1 MALKVFDGFDHYAA
15 DTDMS
20 SRSGFLQWNNVISNT
35 SFVTGRNG
43 FGLAMYLPNASAG
56 FSATFGQR
64 VASAFVGFALNLQ
77 SGTGCIF
84 EFIDSLS
91 GLVQVTV
98 VFDSLSFAVRI
109 YRGPVNT
116 GTLLYSS
123 ANNVWAAGVYN
134 YLEIWPVIDPSAGSV
149 TVDVNG
155 VTVASIS
162 SANTRNSTNSTWDV
176 LSFASQ
182 NAGTFLLDD
191 LYYADTTTGPGTYP
205 CDSFLGDSRVD
216 TLFATGNDAVQ
227 WTPLANQ
234 NWQEVASV
242 QFDGDSAYNYTT
254 TPTDQDTYTFGVL
267 SGTITLIYG
276 VQVTTAQRKDDSSA
290 RSTKSVV
297 KISSTD
303 YFGTTNSLP
312 NTTYTYFTD
321 LWILNP
327 NTTAN
332 WTSSD
337 VNGATY
343 GIQCVS

>member
-20 SRSGFLQWNNVISNT
+20 SRSGFLQWSNALAGT

-43 FGLAMYLPNASAG
+43 FGLALSLANAGTG

-64 VASAFVGFALNLQ
+64 VASAFVGFALNIA
-77 SGTGCIF
+77 TGVGAIF
-84 EFIDSLS
+84 NFVDSLS
-91 GLVQVTV
+91 GNAQITV
-98 VFDSLSFAVRI
+98 VFNYLNFSVKI
-109 YRGPVNT
+109 YRGT
-116 GTLLYSS
+116 SLSGTLLYTS
-123 ANNVWAAGVYN
+123 ANNVWASGVYN
-134 YLEIWPVIDPSAGSV
+134 YIEIWPVINGSTGSV
-149 TVDVNG
+149 TVNVNG
-155 VTVASIS
+155 QTIASVTG
-162 SANTRNSTNSTWDV
+162 ANTQATANASWDV
-176 LSFASQ
+176 LTFTSQ

-191 LYYADTTTGPGTYP
+191 LYYADTTTGAGTYP

-227 WTPLANQ
+227 WTPLANA

-242 QFDGDSAYNYTT
+242 QFDGDAAYNYTT
-254 TPTDQDTYTFGVL
+254 TPTDQDTYTFGAL
-267 SGTITLIYG
+267 AGTISLIYG
-276 VQVTTAQRKDDSSA
+276 LQITTAQRKDDSSA
-290 RSTKSVV
+290 RSTKSVAKV
-297 KISSTD
+297 GGTS
-303 YFGTTNSLP
+303 YFGATNSLP

-343 GIQCVS
+343 GINCVA